1 MGSLSGNH
9 MRRRKAFTLVELL
22 VVIGIIALLISILL
36 PALNR
41 ARGQAK
47 QAACLS
53 NLRQI
58 GAAMIM
64 HANEHQ
70 QHFPLAGE
78 VWPNGQGHPAD
89 NTPVEMG
96 DIGMRSYSYMKDLLM
111 RVAPLPIAL
120 EPYLGQQTR
129 AQNLIPD
136 GINEYINGSAI
147 RVFTCPANIDDMQGG
162 TNAVQVSK
170 MIDNKT
176 SAYGNNIRLP
186 ISYAFNE
193 AVLGWAGADSPGAS
207 VTDHSRLR
215 GMVARIPH
223 PADVILAGDSKPRN
237 GAGKYGS
244 YDGWMVYNDNN
255 NHDTLASMFCRS
267 DSGVL
272 FDHNRHYGNMNVLF
286 CDGHCETV
294 GMPSEVI
301 QNSFGGSDNT
311 QNEQQCGALQNI
323 SVSVGFTN

>member
-1 MGSLSGNH
+1 

-70 QHFPLAGE
+70 QRFPLAGE
-78 VWPNGQGHPAD
+78 VWPNAQGHPND

-96 DIGMRSYSYMKDLLM
+96 DVGMKAYSYMTDLIP

-120 EPYLGQQTR
+120 EPYLGQVVR
-129 AQNLIPD
+129 AQKLFPD
-136 GINEYINGSAI
+136 GMNEYVNGSAI
-147 RVFTCPANIDDMQGG
+147 HVFTCPANIDDMQGG
-162 TNAVQVSK
+162 INAVQVSK
-170 MIDNKT
+170 MIDNQV
-176 SAYGNNIRLP
+176 SVYGANIRMP
-186 ISYAFNE
+186 TSYAFSE
-193 AVLGWAGADSPGAS
+193 AVLGWAGADSPNS
-207 VTDHSRLR
+207 NVTDHSRLR
-215 GMVARIPH
+215 GLVARIPH
-223 PADVILAGDSKPRN
+223 SADVILAGDAKPRN
-237 GAGKYGS
+237 GGTYGS
-244 YDGWMVYNDNN
+244 LDGWMVYNDSNN
-255 NHDTLASMFCRS
+255 QDTLASLFCRS

-272 FDHNRHYGNMNVLF
+272 FDHYRHYGNMNALF
-286 CDGHCETV
+286 CDGHCESV
-294 GMPSEVI
+294 PMPSDVI
-301 QNSFGGSDNT
+301 QNSFGGTDNT

-323 SVSVGFTN
+323 NVSVGFGK